1 VTGAVCALGFA
12 LMLTV
17 ATAGAGMRGG
27 GPAPTAGNAELDWQ
41 RRSTAPGVVIAVG
54 FDDIREWA
62 KYSFDTSGCNPA
74 YQVELDGRT
83 AGCRANAFDTAQHAS
98 GAGSVRF
105 DIPSRSGQ
113 GVGGN
118 IAIPF
123 GDYAR
128 NQFGENSEFWVSWR
142 QRMTPYFIEHRYA
155 AIGGGTTAFKQV
167 ILAQGDMEPGI
178 TGYACSEN
186 QIVVVSSRK
195 ASRYP
200 TSYMECV
207 RYVPFAEGR
216 RLAYRP
222 DQWTTYTMHVR
233 TGPVGSA
240 VSSST
245 RKLQPGFV
253 DSLYELYVAYEG
265 EDYQLAQRQ
274 EHLVIPRGQYYVGG
288 DPNLKSSYKPK
299 SGFVPNDGHPLA
311 RFGKLWLLP
320 YMTNKSKDEDTQ
332 PASTWY
338 DEVIV
343 SRCPIAAPG
352 FDAGGACERS
362 GAP

>member
-1 VTGAVCALGFA
+1 
-12 LMLTV
+12 
-17 ATAGAGMRGG
+17 
-27 GPAPTAGNAELDWQ
+27 
-41 RRSTAPGVVIAVG
+41 
-54 FDDIREWA
+54 
-62 KYSFDTSGCNPA
+62 
-74 YQVELDGRT
+74 
-83 AGCRANAFDTAQHAS
+83 
-98 GAGSVRF
+98 
-105 DIPSRSGQ
+105 
-113 GVGGN
+113 
-118 IAIPF
+118 
-123 GDYAR
+123 
-128 NQFGENSEFWVSWR
+128 
-142 QRMTPYFIEHRYA
+142 
-155 AIGGGTTAFKQV
+155 
-167 ILAQGDMEPGI
+167 
-178 TGYACSEN
+178 
-186 QIVVVSSRK
+186 
-195 ASRYP
+195 
-200 TSYMECV
+200 
-207 RYVPFAEGR
+207 
-216 RLAYRP
+216 
-222 DQWTTYTMHVR
+222 
-233 TGPVGSA
+233 

-320 YMTNKSKDEDTQ
+320 YMTNKSRDEDTE